1 MQMLNAH
8 RMPPLATSVV
18 DVDGAALLE
27 GWVGSYGKASDF
39 PPALGGA

>member
-18 DVDGAALLE
+18 DVEGAALLE
-27 GWVGSYGKASDF
+27 GWVGSLTGC
-39 PPALGGA
+39 P